1 MEIMFK
7 DRKEAGQ
14 KLANKLERYRDK
26 KDTIVLGLPRGGVI
40 TAYEVAKSLN
50 LPLDLIVPRKIG
62 APDNPEFAIGAIA
75 EDGEGI
81 FDQSTIADYGISKEY
96 VNTEVEKEKKEA
108 QRRLKL
114 YRGDRP
120 MLNLKGKTAILIDD
134 GVATGATMR
143 AAIKSAETKGVKD
156 IIVATPVI
164 ARDTLKKI
172 ETEVDE
178 VIYLDAPTFFGAVGA
193 FYQSF
198 AQTED
203 KEVIELMKE

>member
-1 MEIMFK
+1 MFK

-14 KLANKLERYRDK
+14 KLANKLEQYRDK
-26 KDTIVLGLPRGGVI
+26 KDTIVLGLPRGGVV
-40 TAYEVAKSLN
+40 TAYEIAKSLN

-81 FDQSTIADYGISKEY
+81 FDQSVITEYNISKDY
-96 VNTEVEKEKKEA
+96 IDKEVEKEKKEA

-120 MLNLKGKTAILIDD
+120 ILNLKDKTAILIDD

-143 AAIKSAETKGVKD
+143 AAIKSAKIKGVKE

-172 ETEVDE
+172 GTEVNE